1 MLIYTKTV
9 TVTLLFNEKIVD
21 FYTSNNID
29 YNIMSEQNSI
39 LDFLF
44 KPTLPFNDERYDQIV
59 KESNLYLITPLKVL
73 AFFVSVSGLFA
84 MLFEVHYHQAFA
96 IEVYITRLVATL
108 ISFCIL
114 VMMYTKLAARA
125 SIIFV
130 HILLLTIIISSGVMI
145 LLLPHTL
152 VYNSHIVG
160 LMIFTSAMFLT
171 WDVKNQILV
180 AIYYN
185 IVFAVAILFNDQQI
199 YFLPNM
205 FVSVIFVLFFS
216 LISVIGSAINFRMRL
231 QLSEKSF
238 KIEQSEQRYRSIF
251 YNSTEGIFQITPEGK
266 FLTINPSFARML
278 GYENISELM
287 NKNMKQIVTNLV
299 ERDKLIKILNERDK
313 ATDFRLTFIRRNGE
327 EITTSMNVIKL
338 KDDVSDKYYFEASV
352 TDVSK
357 QLAAEQ
363 DRNRAEI
370 SLRKEKEKSD
380 RLAQEALKLSGL
392 KTKFLA
398 NMSHEIRTPMNGIIG
413 FLSLIEND
421 IYENKEELKQYV
433 ITAKQSAEALLEI
446 INSILDL
453 SKIESG
459 RVELERL
466 NFNFKKILDQSI
478 SIIQAK
484 VVEKGLKINI
494 KMSDESELNFIGDPT
509 RIRQVFI
516 NLLSN
521 AVKFTNE
528 GEINIEIKTEPFT
541 SNRIKILVS
550 ITDTGIG
557 IPADKINLL
566 FKAFSQVDG
575 TEGSKLGGTGLG
587 LVICKEFV
595 SMMGGAIRCESV
607 EGHGS
612 RFSFEIF
619 VFKSIESPEPQL
631 DASQKSTFVTDKSII
646 DENSII
652 KHNFEKRKKYKL
664 LLAEDNLINQKV
676 ILKILTS
683 SGFNTEAVL
692 NGSDALSAYSN
703 NHYDL
708 LLMDVQM
715 PEIDGLE
722 VTAKIR
728 KMDSPKNM
736 VPIIAI
742 TAHAL
747 IGDREK
753 CLKAG
758 MDEYIS
764 KPIKNFEL
772 LGLIDKLLKVE
783 STPEQKEEE
792 KLSDNNKFLDLD
804 RLHKVSLGEKSF
816 EIELLKDYV
825 SDTKSKFEQMM
836 KVLEANNMKKL
847 SELAHSMKGSS
858 YTVGASQSGD
868 ESMGIELSAKNND
881 FESCSD
887 RMLKLKFAIEK
898 TEVEI
903 NNYLNEQ
910 N

>member
-1 MLIYTKTV
+1 MKKLWIFAQV
-9 TVTLLFNEKIVD
+9 III
-21 FYTSNNID
+21 ID
-29 YNIMSEQNSI
+29 YKIMSEKNSV

-44 KPTLPFNDERYDQIV
+44 KPTLPFNGERYDRIV

-73 AFFVSVSGLFA
+73 AFFISISGLFA
-84 MLFEVHYHQAFA
+84 MLFEVRHYQEFSL
-96 IEVYITRLVATL
+96 EVYVIRLTATL
-108 ISFCIL
+108 ISFGIL
-114 VMMYTKLAARA
+114 IMLYTKLAARA

-130 HILLLTIIISSGVMI
+130 HILLLTIIISSGAMI

-152 VYNSHIVG
+152 VFNSHIVG
-160 LMIFTSAMFLT
+160 LMIFTSAMFLN

-185 IVFAVAILFNDQQI
+185 IVFAAAILFNDHRI

-205 FVSVIFVLFFS
+205 FESVIFVLFLS

-231 QLSEKSF
+231 LLSEKSL
-238 KIEQSEQRYRSIF
+238 KIEQSELRYRSIF
-251 YNSTEGIFQITPEGK
+251 NNSTEGIFQITPEGK
-266 FLTINPSFARML
+266 FLTINPAFARML
-278 GYENISELM
+278 GYEIISELM
-287 NKNMKQIVTNLV
+287 NKNMKQIITNLV
-299 ERDKLIKILNERDK
+299 ERDKLIKILNERGK
-313 ATDFRLTFIRRNGE
+313 ATDFRLTFIKRNGE

-338 KDDVSDKYYFEASV
+338 KDNVPNTYYFEANV

-363 DRNRAEI
+363 ERNRAEI
-370 SLRKEKEKSD
+370 NLIKEKEKSD

-421 IYENKEELKQYV
+421 IYEDKEELKQYV
-433 ITAKQSAEALLEI
+433 GTARQSAEALLEI
-446 INSILDL
+446 INAILDL

-459 RVELERL
+459 RVELEKL
-466 NFNFKKILDQSI
+466 NFNFKKIVDQSI
-478 SIIQAK
+478 SIIQGKIA
-484 VVEKGLKINI
+484 EKGLKIKT
-494 KMSDESELNFIGDPT
+494 KMPDESELNFIGDPT
-509 RIRQVFI
+509 RIRQIFI

-521 AVKFTNE
+521 AVKFTSE
-528 GEINIEIKTEPFT
+528 GEITLEIKTEQYT
-541 SNRIKILVS
+541 LNRVKVLAS

-557 IPADKINLL
+557 IPADKINEL
-566 FKAFSQVDG
+566 FKPFSQIDG
-575 TEGSKLGGTGLG
+575 SEGGKFGGTGLG

-595 SMMGGAIRCESV
+595 TIMGGDIRCESV

-619 VFKSIESPEPQL
+619 VFKSVETREFQL
-631 DASQKSTFVTDKSII
+631 DASQKSTFIKDKSIK
-646 DENSII
+646 DETSII

-676 ILKILTS
+676 VLKILS
-683 SGFNTEAVL
+683 SAGFNADAVL

-728 KMDSPKNM
+728 KMDFPKNN

-764 KPIKNFEL
+764 KPIKSFEL

-783 STPEQKEEE
+783 ATPEQKEEE
-792 KLSDNNKFLDLD
+792 KLSDNNNKFLDLD
-804 RLHKVSLGEKSF
+804 RLNKVSLGEKSF
-816 EIELLKDYV
+816 EIDLLKDYV
-825 SDTKSKFEQMM
+825 LDTKSKFEQMM
-836 KVLEANNMKKL
+836 KVLEDHNMKKL

-868 ESMGIELSAKNND
+868 ESLGIELSAKNND
-881 FESCSD
+881 YNSCSD
-887 RMLKLKFAIEK
+887 RMVKLKLAIEK

-903 NNYLNEQ
+903 NDYLNG
-910 N
+910 